1 MDEFEE
7 SGTTTCPSGGTTK
20 ILLVE
25 DNAADITLLKMALKE
40 TGLTCELFVAT
51 DGEAAIDFLAQRGD
65 YASSPHPDLILLD
78 LNLPR
83 KSGIEVLADVK
94 RRLILKRIPVVV
106 LTSSASHKDINAAYD
121 FGANAYMRK
130 PSSLDEIFTLVR
142 SIKDYWV
149 GRVTLPA
156 T

>member
-1 MDEFEE
+1 MPDKNAT
-7 SGTTTCPSGGTTK
+7 GTGGPVSAHATK

-25 DNAADITLLKMALKE
+25 DNIADIELLKLALRE
-40 TGLTCELFVAT
+40 SSLIHQLYVVM
-51 DGEAAIDFLAQRGD
+51 DGEKAIDFLAQRGE
-65 YASSPHPDLILLD
+65 YAQAPHPDLILLD

-83 KSGIEVLADVK
+83 KSGIEVLADIK
-94 RRLILKRIPVVV
+94 RRVILKRIPVVV
-106 LTSSASHKDINAAYD
+106 LTSSVSDSDINAAYD

-130 PSSLDEIFTLVR
+130 ASNLDEIFTLVR
-142 SIKDYWV
+142 AIQDYWL